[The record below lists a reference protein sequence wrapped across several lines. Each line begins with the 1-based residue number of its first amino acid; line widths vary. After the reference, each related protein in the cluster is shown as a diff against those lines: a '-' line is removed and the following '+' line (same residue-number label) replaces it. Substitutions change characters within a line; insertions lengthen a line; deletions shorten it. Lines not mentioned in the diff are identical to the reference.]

1 MNCLPAPREIGSCS
15 NDSNIGWPLSI
26 SLPKNLSRNTLRELF
41 SCWVIY
47 EGALFISRIRSL
59 TYLCMLYCLVFL
71 TTLGIIYYPCLIVT
85 ETHSAIWILKKAE
98 ESAKRAITVGCR
110 SVVEWICPC
119 SKNLTELA
127 SFMQRFSNVAAA
139 TLVTIPL
146 PLYICTVMSY
156 KVWYCFGIFS
166 TDIQKCRK
174 TLQIYYILKPT
185 SNLYSTVIV

>member
-15 NDSNIGWPLSI
+15 NDSNIGWPLAI

-71 TTLGIIYYPCLIVT
+71 TTLSIILLSMFDCHRNSLCYLD
-85 ETHSAIWILKKAE
+85 LK
-98 ESAKRAITVGCR
+98 ESRGECKESNYSGLLKCGWMVC
-110 SVVEWICPC
+110 SC

-139 TLVTIPL
+139 TLVIIPL

-174 TLQIYYILKPT
+174 TLQIYYILKLT